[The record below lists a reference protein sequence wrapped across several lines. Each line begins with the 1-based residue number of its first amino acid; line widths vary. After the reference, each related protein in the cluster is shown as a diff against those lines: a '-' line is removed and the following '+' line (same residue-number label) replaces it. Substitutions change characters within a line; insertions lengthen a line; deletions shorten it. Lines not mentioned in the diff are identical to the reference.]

1 MDRLCPPCEVFITKH
16 DCFKPELVCVF
27 LYLVQAM
34 GILCMA
40 EEAGKKSSTRFKP

>member
-1 MDRLCPPCEVFITKH
+1 MDRLCPPCAVFITKH